1 MLGPQ
6 DAGHA
11 GVATGRGGFSLR
23 SLILSKPPPH
33 FDLSSS
39 GG

>member
-23 SLILSKPPPH
+23 SLILNKPPPH

-39 GG
+39 GR